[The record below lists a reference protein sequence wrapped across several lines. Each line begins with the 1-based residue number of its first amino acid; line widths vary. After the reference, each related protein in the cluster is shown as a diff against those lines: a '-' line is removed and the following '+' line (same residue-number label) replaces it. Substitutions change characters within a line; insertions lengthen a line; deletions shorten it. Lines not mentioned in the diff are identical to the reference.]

1 MALNEDTLVQQTTA
15 DYLRDQL
22 GWRSEVA
29 YNREVIGAEGTFGR
43 ASDKDVVLTRILGEK
58 LVELNPG
65 LPEVAYREAQR
76 RIIEVGVGQQPM
88 AINRE
93 KYRLLR
99 DGVKVEFR
107 TPEGDMDAATLRVF
121 DFDTPG
127 NNDFLAVRELWIG
140 GEIGRR
146 RRPDIIGFVNGLPLL
161 FIECKNIHRNLRKA
175 YESNLK
181 DYLDIVPQ
189 LFHHNAFLLLGNGIE
204 CKLGALGGKYE
215 HFCHW
220 KRLEEAEPGVVD
232 METLLKGVCDKRN
245 FLDIFEN
252 FILYDDSGERTHKIV
267 ARNHQFLGVN
277 RAIRA
282 VGNRA
287 QNLGKLG
294 VFWHTQGSGKSYSML
309 FFTRKVHRRIG
320 GHYTFMIVT
329 DRDDLD
335 TQIYQT
341 YVGCG
346 VVGEK
351 EDSRAGSGAHLQR
364 MLAEH
369 KSYVFSLVQKF
380 NAQVDPQA
388 PYSRRED
395 IIVIS
400 DEAHRTQYG
409 TLALNLRNA
418 LPAAGYIG
426 FTGTPLMGDDQVT
439 RRVFGDY
446 VSTYDFQRAVD
457 DGATVP
463 LFYDARGEKLKVA
476 TDDLNERIAQ
486 KLAEYEEAL
495 AGDPDAQR
503 RLELAMGKDYHV
515 ITAGERLD
523 RIADDFVKHY
533 AEGWESG
540 KAMFVCIDKS
550 TCVRMHG
557 LIENHW
563 SDRIHALTIERNRET
578 DLQALAQRERQLR
591 WMGETRFA
599 VVVSEEQGERE
610 RFRTLGLD
618 IDPHRQR
625 MKEGWAVP
633 GAPRPLSMEDAFKKA
648 DHPFR
653 VAIVCAMWLTG
664 FDVPSLG
671 TLYLDKPLKAHTLMQ
686 AIARANRV
694 AEGKTNG
701 LIVDYCGILKNLR
714 RALATFAGTRS
725 DGDTDGTDGA
735 DPAKPQDALLG
746 FLDEALDTTDRWLTA
761 RGAPLAAILGSTG
774 FARNKIIRDTKDA
787 INENDEVRKR
797 FELMARH
804 VIARFKACVHVDG
817 INDRRARVDAVK
829 IVYKSL
835 QEDVERT
842 DISHILQAL
851 REEIDQAI
859 VTADAQSPKEGAS
872 NIREGKERLFDISRI
887 DFAKLL
893 KEFERSKRKNTTVQS
908 LKAVIESRL
917 ARLLEMNPLRRD
929 LQVRY
934 EEIVAEYNREKDRAT
949 IEMTFQHLLL
959 LTQVMSKEEQ
969 RAVEFGLDEESLA
982 LFDMLRKPDLDKIGI
997 EKLKKVSEGLLATLK
1012 ARLADIAD
1020 WRATE
1025 TNRDAI
1031 RLTIHDYLYA
1041 DATGLPTDAYDEQ
1054 DVEVLAAEVFQHVWR
1069 VYPTLPSP
1077 VYAANG

>member
-22 GWRSEVA
+22 GWRSEMA
-29 YNREVIGAEGTFGR
+29 YNREVLGPEGTFWR
-43 ASDKDVVLTRILGEK
+43 VSDKDVVLTRILGEK

-65 LPEVAYREAQR
+65 LPEVAYRDALR
-76 RIIEVGVGQQPM
+76 RIVEIGVGQQPM

-93 KYRLLR
+93 KYHLLR

-107 TPEGDMDAATLRVF
+107 AAEGGMDAATLRVI
-121 DFDTPG
+121 DFDTPQ
-127 NNDFLAVRELWIG
+127 NNDFLAVRELWVG

-146 RRPDIIGFVNGLPLL
+146 RRPDILGFVNGLPLL

-175 YESNLK
+175 YEDNLK

-189 LFHHNAFLLLGNGIE
+189 VFHHNAFLLLGNGIE

-232 METLLKGVCDKRN
+232 METLLKGVCEKRN
-245 FLDIFEN
+245 FLDLFEN

-277 RAIRA
+277 RAIKA
-282 VGNRA
+282 VGSRA

-351 EDSRAGSGAHLQR
+351 EDSRASSGAHLQR

-369 KSYVFSLVQKF
+369 KSYVFSLIQKF

-426 FTGTPLMGDDQVT
+426 FTGTPLMDDDEIT
-439 RRVFGDY
+439 RRVFGGY

-486 KLAEYEEAL
+486 KLAEYEEEL
-495 AGDPDAQR
+495 AGDSDAQR

-540 KAMFVCIDKS
+540 KAMFVCIDKP
-550 TCVRMHG
+550 TCVRMHA
-557 LIENHW
+557 LIERYW
-563 SDRIHALTIERNRET
+563 SDRIHALTIERNRES
-578 DLQALAQRERQLR
+578 DPQALAQRERQLR

-610 RFRTLGLD
+610 RFRTRGLD
-618 IDPHRQR
+618 IDPHRKR

-633 GAPRPLSMEDAFKKA
+633 DAPRPLSMEDAFKKA

-671 TLYLDKPLKAHTLMQ
+671 TLYVDKPLKAHTLMQ

-694 AEGKTNG
+694 AEGKGNG

-714 RALATFAGTRS
+714 RALATFAGTRC
-725 DGDTDGTDGA
+725 DGGTGETDGV
-735 DPAKPQDALLG
+735 DPAKPQDALLDL
-746 FLDEALDTTDRWLTA
+746 LDEALAIIGHWLA
-761 RGAPLAAILGSTG
+761 ERGVPMAAVLDSTG
-774 FARNKIIRDTKDA
+774 FARNKAIFDTKES
-787 INENDEVRKR
+787 INESDEVRKR
-797 FELMARH
+797 FELMARQ
-804 VIARFKACVHVDG
+804 VLVRFKACVHVAG
-817 INDRRARVDAVK
+817 VNDRRARVDAVK

-835 QEDVERT
+835 RDEVERT
-842 DISHILQAL
+842 DINHILQAM
-851 REEIDQAI
+851 REEVDQAI
-859 VTADAQSPKEGAS
+859 VTADVQTPADAVSS
-872 NIREGKERLFDISRI
+872 VREGQDRLFDISRI

-893 KEFERSKRKNTTVQS
+893 KEFERSKRKNTTVQN
-908 LKAVIESRL
+908 LKAAIESRL
-917 ARLLEMNPLRRD
+917 ARLLRMNPMRRD
-929 LQVRY
+929 LQARY
-934 EEIVAEYNREKDRAT
+934 EEIVAEYNREKDRVT
-949 IEMTFQHLLL
+949 IESTFQQLTL
-959 LTQVMSKEEQ
+959 LTQAMSAEAQ
-969 RAVEFGLDEESLA
+969 RAVELGLDEESLA
-982 LFDMLRKPDLDKIGI
+982 LFDLLRKPDLGKAEINS
-997 EKLKKVSEGLLATLK
+997 LKQVAEGLLTTLK
-1012 ARLADIAD
+1012 ARLAEISD
-1020 WRATE
+1020 WQATE
-1025 TNRDAI
+1025 GNRDAV
-1031 RLTIHDYLYA
+1031 RLVIHDYLYA
-1041 DATGLPTDAYDEQ
+1041 DATGLPPDAYDEQ
-1054 DVEVLAAEVFQHVWR
+1054 EVHTRAEEVFQHVWR
-1069 VYPTLPSP
+1069 AYPTLPSP
-1077 VYAANG
+1077 VYSVH